1 MTLAAAYVFDGTQL
15 FISGFSHII
24 SLLLPIG
31 HLPFVG
37 GHLATICILLLFLF
51 SAFSIE
57 WYIEFIGEWQ
67 KCISQ
72 DRINVS

>member
-24 SLLLPIG
+24 SLLPTIG
-31 HLPFVG
+31 HLPFRG

-51 SAFSIE
+51 SPFIIE

-67 KCISQ
+67 TCISQ
-72 DRINVS
+72 GRIDVS